1 VKVGLEI
8 HQQLATG
15 KLFCS
20 CGGDLTENL
29 KGEFVRSL
37 QATGGETGAT
47 DQAAKTQ
54 AAKGME
60 YRYQVTPNT
69 CLVEADEEPPYPLNQ
84 DALKVV
90 LTISEMLG
98 AHVSNEIVVMRKMV
112 VDGSNT
118 CGFQRTALVAVDG
131 KLVAGGK
138 THVISTVCIEEDA
151 ARKITEK
158 DGEITYRLDRLGIP
172 LIEIASAPDISS
184 GAEAKDVAEGI
195 GMLLRST
202 HRVKRGLGTIRED
215 LNVSIPEGARVEIKG
230 VQELGAI
237 ESYVENEAQRQKV
250 LADVSLKL
258 KGRHPPMPPVEP
270 VDLTAIMSSV
280 HSKVVAG
287 GLQHGGVAFGLPLPG
302 FGGLLG
308 QGDKNPERLG
318 RELADYARSAG
329 VRGILHSDELPGY
342 GITAEEVDAIRKA
355 LGLKSLE
362 DGFVLVVASPPETAR
377 RALNA
382 VRGRAVQAFSGVP
395 EETRDPLP
403 DGRSR
408 YSRPL
413 PGRHRMY
420 PETDLT
426 PYPVPGDLLKTIR
439 SNLPE
444 PPQATLQRLSSKGL
458 SADVARTLL
467 KEGDVDVFDAVTKDG
482 LSASI
487 VARVLTQ
494 EIPALEKDLG
504 HPLFEDPEKI
514 APVMRAILSAVEKG
528 VFAKEGIGAVLKRV
542 LVNGEDL
549 NTAIERSGLHQM
561 SRDDLVSLVNQVLD
575 QNVDLIK
582 KKGMGAMSPLMG
594 DVMAKVRGRRDG
606 QEVAEVVRSLLGKRF
621 ESNNKV
627 NV

>member
-1 VKVGLEI
+1 MKVGLEI

-69 CLVEADEEPPYPLNQ
+69 CLVEADEEPPHPLNQ
-84 DALKVV
+84 DALRVV
-90 LTISEMLG
+90 LTISEMLS
-98 AHVSNEIVVMRKMV
+98 AHVSNEVIVMRKMV

-131 KLVAGGK
+131 MLVTTEK
-138 THVISTVCIEEDA
+138 PHTISSICLEEDA
-151 ARKITEK
+151 ARKIAEK

-172 LIEIASAPDISS
+172 LIEIASAPDITS
-184 GAEAKDVAEGI
+184 GAEAKEVAEGI

-202 HRVKRGLGTIRED
+202 HCVKRGLGTIRED

-250 LADVSLKL
+250 LADVSQQLKA
-258 KGRHPPMPPVEP
+258 RHPSMPPAEP

-280 HSKVVAG
+280 HSKIIAG
-287 GLQHGGVAFGLPLPG
+287 GLQHGGVALGLSLPG

-308 QGDKNPERLG
+308 HGDKNPERLG

-342 GITAEEVDAIRKA
+342 GLTEADVEQVREA
-355 LGLKSLE
+355 LGLVGPE
-362 DGFVLVVASPPETAR
+362 DAFVLVVASPPETAR
-377 RALNA
+377 RAMSA

-420 PETDLT
+420 PETDLA
-426 PYPVPGDLLKTIR
+426 PYHVPRTLLDAIR
-439 SNLPE
+439 SDLPE
-444 PPQATLQRLSSKGL
+444 LPPVTLKRLTNKGL
-458 SADVARTLL
+458 SMDVARTLL
-467 KEGDVDVFDAVTKDG
+467 KEGEVDAFDAVTKDG
-482 LSASI
+482 ISASI

-494 EIPALEKDLG
+494 EIPAIEKEIG
-504 HPLFEDPEKI
+504 HALFEDPEKI
-514 APVMRAILSAVEKG
+514 ATSIRPILAAVEKG
-528 VFAKEGIGAVLKRV
+528 SFAKEGIGAVLKRV
-542 LVNGEDL
+542 LVNGEEL
-549 NTAIERSGLHQM
+549 GTAIERSGLHQM
-561 SRDDLVSLVNQVLD
+561 SHEDLVALVNQVLE
-575 QNVDLIK
+575 QNVELVR

-606 QEVAEVVRSLLGKRF
+606 QEVAEVVRSLLSSRVG
-621 ESNNKV
+621 SNNKV
-627 NV
+627 

>member
-20 CGGDLTENL
+20 CGGDLTETL

-69 CLVEADEEPPYPLNQ
+69 CLVEADEEPPYPLNK
-84 DALKVV
+84 DALQVV
-90 LTISEMLG
+90 LTVSEMLG

-118 CGFQRTALVAVDG
+118 AGFQRTALVAVNG

-151 ARKITEK
+151 ARKIADKE
-158 DGEITYRLDRLGIP
+158 GEITYRLDRLGIP
-172 LIEIASAPDISS
+172 LIEIASAPDITS
-184 GAEAKDVAEGI
+184 GAEAKEVAEGI

-202 HRVKRGLGTIRED
+202 YRVKRGLGTIRED

-237 ESYVENEAQRQKV
+237 ESYVENEAQRQKL
-250 LADVSLKL
+250 LAEIAQQLKA
-258 KGRHPPMPPVEP
+258 RHPPMPPVAP
-270 VDLTAIMSSV
+270 VDLTTVLSSV
-280 HSKVVAG
+280 HSKIIAS
-287 GLQHGGVAFGLPLPG
+287 GLQHGGVALGLPLPG

-308 QGDKNPERLG
+308 HGDKNPERLG

-342 GITAEEVDAIRKA
+342 GVTAAEVEEVRQAM
-355 LGLKSLE
+355 GLMNPE

-377 RALNA
+377 RAMNA
-382 VRGRAVQAFSGVP
+382 VRGRAIQAFSGVP

-426 PYPVPGDLLKTIR
+426 PYSVSESLLKTIR

-444 PPQATLQRLSSKGL
+444 PPQETLLRLTKKGL

-467 KEGDVDVFDAVTKDG
+467 REGEVKVFDAVTKDG
-482 LSASI
+482 LSASV

-494 EIPALEKDLG
+494 EIPALEKELG
-504 HPLFEDPEKI
+504 RTLFEDPEKI
-514 APVMRAILSAVEKG
+514 APLIRPILTAVEKG
-528 VFAKEGIGAVLKRV
+528 TFAKEGIGAVLKRV

-549 NTAIERSGLHQM
+549 GTAIERSGLHQM
-561 SRDDLVSLVNQVLD
+561 SREDLVTLVNQVLD
-575 QNVDLIK
+575 QNMELIR

-606 QEVAEVVRSLLGKRF
+606 QEVAEVVRSLLSTRLGTD
-621 ESNNKV
+621 NKV